1 MAINVMYQVP
11 NSLIQ
16 QQRQAENRAYRRQMN
31 LLQMQQ
37 NFQREQTEAN
47 RQFQRETMQTAYQHQ
62 ADKLAD
68 ERQYQQ
74 QKQAHKEQREDSIRQ
89 EALQLAQKKQ
99 QEAQIQQAETAAWQD
114 SERQRQALEKQFN
127 YSEAQLMELK
137 QLANDERDAYQQ
149 YSQGAITPEQYRQAL
164 GMLRARRMGIM
175 PETPKNTE
183 ETMSMAERFKS
194 EIVTDA
200 NGDRYYKDNQGNW
213 KCLTPPMDS
222 VSAKLQIARGD
233 ALTKAIEASK
243 DKEGNFDEKRF
254 EQFENIIDRIYP
266 EKQNTKSNGP
276 QLDVPQTAGGYIQ
289 NAINGG
295 SPMAQMMN
303 QQQQQPQE
311 QPQQPM
317 QEAEAQDLQAM
328 LNEEAQE
335 DKGTKIHYSLAPR
348 LRRLKERNT
357 EIDRRFKREG
367 DQMFAPTRKEL
378 EAERK
383 QNDEEISKLSRGEY
397 NPKTQEQPKEQTKPA
412 AEPVKPTEQPKPQ
425 AKQEAPKKTTS
436 VTFNGIS
443 DINGLKAWVSGK
455 RYAVG
460 DKLPNGGKIT
470 DLDFDNGTLTY
481 ELDGKKYTIRKS
493 RNAQEI

>member
-1 MAINVMYQVP
+1 MPINVVYQVP
-11 NSLIQ
+11 TSLMQ
-16 QQRQAENRAYRRQMN
+16 QQRQAERRAYRRQVN
-31 LLQMQQ
+31 LMTMQQ

-74 QKQAHKEQREDSIRQ
+74 QQQAHKEQREDSIRQ
-89 EALQLAQKKQ
+89 EAMQLAQKKQ

-114 SERQRQALEKQFN
+114 
-127 YSEAQLMELK
+127 MELK

-213 KCLTPPMDS
+213 KCLTPPLDS

-289 NAINGG
+289 NAIGGG

-303 QQQQQPQE
+303 QQQP
-311 QPQQPM
+311 
-317 QEAEAQDLQAM
+317 
-328 LNEEAQE
+328 
-335 DKGTKIHYSLAPR
+335 
-348 LRRLKERNT
+348 
-357 EIDRRFKREG
+357 
-367 DQMFAPTRKEL
+367 
-378 EAERK
+378 
-383 QNDEEISKLSRGEY
+383 
-397 NPKTQEQPKEQTKPA
+397 QEQPKEQTKPA
-412 AEPVKPTEQPKPQ
+412 AEPVKPAEQPKPQ

-443 DINGLKAWVSGK
+443 DINGLKAWVNGK
-455 RYAVG
+455 RLAVG
-460 DKLPNGGKIT
+460 DTLPNGGKIT